1 MPIDGTAQFKAEWG
15 NALAL
20 AFAVE
25 RNQQVV

>member
-1 MPIDGTAQFKAEWG
+1 MPIQGAAQFNTEWN

-20 AFAVE
+20 AFTVE